1 MAESAVL
8 TKLRM
13 KSGQRAAVVGAPD
26 GVRNAVTEVPE
37 GVDLSEQ
44 LLGEFDFILC
54 FVKTKVEVGQM
65 APSLKA
71 AMKPGAIMWLSYPK
85 GRSIPTDLNRDI
97 LGNLMLGFGL
107 QAISNVAIDEV
118 WSALRFKR
126 V

>member
-8 TKLRM
+8 KKLRM